1 MVEDIVIQNDEI
13 ISVGELNKSAKYLLE
28 HNFSNVSVI
37 GEISNLSRPSSG
49 HIYFTL
55 KDESG
60 AIRCAMFKNQN
71 IKLNF
76 SPENGDQC
84 VLRGQVSIYAAR
96 GDYQLIVK
104 SIEPAG
110 AGNLMQK
117 FEVLKKKLEQEGL
130 FDQAK
135 KKIIPSS
142 PKHIAVVTS
151 HSTAAF
157 QDIISTVK
165 RRAPNSQVSLSE
177 AIVQGDA
184 AHVSIINAL
193 SRIMNFNSNNPD
205 NLIDVVIVSR
215 GGGSIEDLW
224 CFNNEDLAREI
235 FSYPIPVISGVG
247 HEIDFTICDFV
258 SDLRAPTPSSGA
270 EIISEFYV
278 GIFEELN
285 SKKQLLKKEFLL
297 KLSNLTNSLKLTSK
311 SLVNPKTKLKE
322 DFMKTDEMNNK
333 LKYLLN
339 SFISEKQ
346 FLIDKEKLSLKR
358 LNPSDYVKTLK
369 NNNLSLEKN
378 LKTFIK
384 NILNIK
390 SENFKGSIKELE
402 ALSPLQILARGYS
415 ITKIKS
421 SQKIIRNSK
430 DINIG
435 DIISS
440 VVANSKIESKITKID

>member
-1 MVEDIVIQNDEI
+1 MSEFVQKKNSNI
-13 ISVGELNKSAKYLLE
+13 ISVTELNTSAKKLLE
-28 HNFSNVSVI
+28 RDFSSIWVTGEVSNFRSYD
-37 GEISNLSRPSSG
+37 SG
-49 HIYFTL
+49 HWYFKV
-55 KDESG
+55 KDENSE
-60 AIRCAMFKNQN
+60 IQCVMFKYRNN
-71 IKLNF
+71 TINKR
-76 SPENGDQC
+76 PVDGDN
-84 VLRGQVSIYAAR
+84 LILKGSISMYVAR
-96 GDYQLIVK
+96 GTYQFQVDQ
-104 SIEPAG
+104 IEYAG
-110 AGNLMQK
+110 EGVLLKN
-117 FEVLKKKLEQEGL
+117 FEELKNKLSKEGL
-130 FDQAK
+130 FNSEHK
-135 KKIIPSS
+135 KEIPRIVKNVAVITSPNGAVIEDIKNVLSRRSPLINVYLIPS
-142 PKHIAVVTS
+142 
-151 HSTAAF
+151 
-157 QDIISTVK
+157 
-165 RRAPNSQVSLSE
+165 L
-177 AIVQGDA
+177 VQGEG
-184 AHVSIINAL
+184 SEINL
-193 SRIMNFNSNNPD
+193 LRSLEKILQLD
-205 NLIDVVIVSR
+205 KKTKIDVAIIAR
-215 GGGSIEDLW
+215 GGGSLEDLW
-224 CFNNEDLAREI
+224 SFNSEKLARRI
-235 FSYPIPVISGVG
+235 FEFKIPVLSAIG
-247 HEIDFTICDFV
+247 HETDFTICDFV

-358 LNPSDYVKTLK
+358 LNPSDHVKTLK

-390 SENFKGSIKELE
+390 NENFKGSIKELE

-421 SQKIIRNSK
+421 SQKIIRDSK

>member
-1 MVEDIVIQNDEI
+1 MSEFVQKKNSNI
-13 ISVGELNKSAKYLLE
+13 ISVTELNTSAKKLLE
-28 HNFSNVSVI
+28 RDFSSIWVTGEVSNFRSYD
-37 GEISNLSRPSSG
+37 SG
-49 HIYFTL
+49 HWYFKV
-55 KDESG
+55 KDENSE
-60 AIRCAMFKNQN
+60 IQCVMFKYRNN
-71 IKLNF
+71 TINKR
-76 SPENGDQC
+76 PVDGDN
-84 VLRGQVSIYAAR
+84 LILKGSISMYVAR
-96 GDYQLIVK
+96 GTYQFQVDQ
-104 SIEPAG
+104 IEYAG
-110 AGNLMQK
+110 EGVLLKN
-117 FEVLKKKLEQEGL
+117 FEELKNKLSKEGL
-130 FDQAK
+130 FNSEHK
-135 KKIIPSS
+135 KEIPRIVKNVAVITSPNGAVIEDIKNVLSRRSPLINVYLIPS
-142 PKHIAVVTS
+142 
-151 HSTAAF
+151 
-157 QDIISTVK
+157 
-165 RRAPNSQVSLSE
+165 L
-177 AIVQGDA
+177 VQGEG
-184 AHVSIINAL
+184 SEINL
-193 SRIMNFNSNNPD
+193 LRSLEKILQLD
-205 NLIDVVIVSR
+205 KKTKIDVAIIAR
-215 GGGSIEDLW
+215 GGGSLEDLW
-224 CFNNEDLAREI
+224 SFNSEKLARKI
-235 FSYPIPVISGVG
+235 FEFKIPVLSAIG
-247 HEIDFTICDFV
+247 HETDFTICDFV

>member
-1 MVEDIVIQNDEI
+1 MSEFVQKKNSNI
-13 ISVGELNKSAKYLLE
+13 ISVTELNTSAKKLLE
-28 HNFSNVSVI
+28 RDFSSIWVTGEVSNFRSYD
-37 GEISNLSRPSSG
+37 SG
-49 HIYFTL
+49 HWYFKV
-55 KDESG
+55 KDENSE
-60 AIRCAMFKNQN
+60 IQCVMFKYRNN
-71 IKLNF
+71 TINKR
-76 SPENGDQC
+76 PVDGDN
-84 VLRGQVSIYAAR
+84 LILKGSISMYVAR
-96 GDYQLIVK
+96 GTYQFQVDQ
-104 SIEPAG
+104 IEYAG
-110 AGNLMQK
+110 EGVLLKN
-117 FEVLKKKLEQEGL
+117 FEELKNKLSKEGL
-130 FDQAK
+130 FSSEHK
-135 KKIIPSS
+135 KEIPRIVKNVAVITSPNGAVIEDIKNVLSRRSPLINVYLIPS
-142 PKHIAVVTS
+142 
-151 HSTAAF
+151 
-157 QDIISTVK
+157 
-165 RRAPNSQVSLSE
+165 L
-177 AIVQGDA
+177 VQGEG
-184 AHVSIINAL
+184 SEINL
-193 SRIMNFNSNNPD
+193 LRSLEKILQLDKKNK
-205 NLIDVVIVSR
+205 IDVVIIAR
-215 GGGSIEDLW
+215 GGGSLEDLW
-224 CFNNEDLAREI
+224 SFNSEKLARRI
-235 FSYPIPVISGVG
+235 FEFKIPVLSAIG
-247 HEIDFTICDFV
+247 HETDFTICDFV

-390 SENFKGSIKELE
+390 SENFKGSVKELE

>member
-1 MVEDIVIQNDEI
+1 MSEFVQKKNSNI
-13 ISVGELNKSAKYLLE
+13 ISVTELNTSAKKLLE
-28 HNFSNVSVI
+28 RDFSSIWVTGEVSNFRSYD
-37 GEISNLSRPSSG
+37 SG
-49 HIYFTL
+49 HWYFKV
-55 KDESG
+55 KDENSE
-60 AIRCAMFKNQN
+60 IQCVMFKYRNN
-71 IKLNF
+71 TINKR
-76 SPENGDQC
+76 PVDGDN
-84 VLRGQVSIYAAR
+84 LILKGSISMYVAR
-96 GDYQLIVK
+96 GTYQFQVDQ
-104 SIEPAG
+104 IEYAG
-110 AGNLMQK
+110 EGVLLKN
-117 FEVLKKKLEQEGL
+117 FEELKNKLSKEGL
-130 FDQAK
+130 FNSEHK
-135 KKIIPSS
+135 KEIPRIVKNVAVITSPNGAVIKDIKNVLSRRSPLINVYLIPS
-142 PKHIAVVTS
+142 
-151 HSTAAF
+151 
-157 QDIISTVK
+157 
-165 RRAPNSQVSLSE
+165 L
-177 AIVQGDA
+177 VQGEG
-184 AHVSIINAL
+184 SEINL
-193 SRIMNFNSNNPD
+193 LRSLEKILQLD
-205 NLIDVVIVSR
+205 KKTKIDVVIIAR
-215 GGGSIEDLW
+215 GGGSLEDLW
-224 CFNNEDLAREI
+224 SFNSEKLARRI
-235 FSYPIPVISGVG
+235 FEFKIPVLSAIG
-247 HEIDFTICDFV
+247 HETDFTICDFV

-390 SENFKGSIKELE
+390 NENFKGSIKELE

-421 SQKIIRNSK
+421 SQKIIRDSK

>member
-1 MVEDIVIQNDEI
+1 MSEFVQKKNSNI
-13 ISVGELNKSAKYLLE
+13 ISVTELNTSAKKLLE
-28 HNFSNVSVI
+28 RDFSSIWVTGEVSNFRSYD
-37 GEISNLSRPSSG
+37 SG
-49 HIYFTL
+49 HWYFKV
-55 KDESG
+55 KDENSE
-60 AIRCAMFKNQN
+60 IQCVMFKYRNN
-71 IKLNF
+71 TINKR
-76 SPENGDQC
+76 PVDGDN
-84 VLRGQVSIYAAR
+84 LILKGSISMYVAR
-96 GDYQLIVK
+96 GTYQFQVDQ
-104 SIEPAG
+104 IEYAG
-110 AGNLMQK
+110 EGVLLKN
-117 FEVLKKKLEQEGL
+117 FEELKNKLSKEGL
-130 FDQAK
+130 FNSAHK
-135 KKIIPSS
+135 KEIPRIVKNVAVITSPNGAVIEDIKNVLSRRSPLINVYLIPS
-142 PKHIAVVTS
+142 
-151 HSTAAF
+151 
-157 QDIISTVK
+157 
-165 RRAPNSQVSLSE
+165 L
-177 AIVQGDA
+177 VQGEG
-184 AHVSIINAL
+184 SEINL
-193 SRIMNFNSNNPD
+193 LRSLEKILQLD
-205 NLIDVVIVSR
+205 KKTKIDVAIIAR
-215 GGGSIEDLW
+215 GGGSLEDLW
-224 CFNNEDLAREI
+224 SFNSEKLARKI
-235 FSYPIPVISGVG
+235 FEFKIPVLSAIG
-247 HEIDFTICDFV
+247 HETDFTICDFV

-390 SENFKGSIKELE
+390 NENFKGSIKELE

-421 SQKIIRNSK
+421 SQKIIRDSK

>member
-1 MVEDIVIQNDEI
+1 MSEFVQKKNSNI
-13 ISVGELNKSAKYLLE
+13 ISVTELNTSAKKLLE
-28 HNFSNVSVI
+28 RDFSSIWVTGEVSNFRSYD
-37 GEISNLSRPSSG
+37 SG
-49 HIYFTL
+49 HWYFKV
-55 KDESG
+55 KDENSE
-60 AIRCAMFKNQN
+60 IQCVMFKYRNN
-71 IKLNF
+71 TINKR
-76 SPENGDQC
+76 PVDGDN
-84 VLRGQVSIYAAR
+84 LILKGSISMYVAR
-96 GDYQLIVK
+96 GTYQFQVDQ
-104 SIEPAG
+104 IEYAG
-110 AGNLMQK
+110 EGVLLKN
-117 FEVLKKKLEQEGL
+117 FEELKNKLSKEGL
-130 FDQAK
+130 FNSEHK
-135 KKIIPSS
+135 KEIPRIVKNVAVITSPNGAVIEDIKNVLSRRSPLINVYLIPS
-142 PKHIAVVTS
+142 
-151 HSTAAF
+151 
-157 QDIISTVK
+157 
-165 RRAPNSQVSLSE
+165 L
-177 AIVQGDA
+177 VQGEG
-184 AHVSIINAL
+184 SEINL
-193 SRIMNFNSNNPD
+193 LKSLEKILQLD
-205 NLIDVVIVSR
+205 KKTKIDVAIIAR
-215 GGGSIEDLW
+215 GGGSLEDLW
-224 CFNNEDLAREI
+224 SFNSEKLARRI
-235 FSYPIPVISGVG
+235 FEFKIPVLSAIG
-247 HEIDFTICDFV
+247 HETDFTICDFV

-346 FLIDKEKLSLKR
+346 FLVDKEKLSLKR

-430 DINIG
+430 GINIG

>member
-1 MVEDIVIQNDEI
+1 MSEFVQKKNSNI
-13 ISVGELNKSAKYLLE
+13 ISVTELNTSAKKLLE
-28 HNFSNVSVI
+28 RDFSSIWVTGEVSNFRSYD
-37 GEISNLSRPSSG
+37 SG
-49 HIYFTL
+49 HWYFKV
-55 KDESG
+55 KDENSE
-60 AIRCAMFKNQN
+60 IQCVMFKYRNN
-71 IKLNF
+71 TINKR
-76 SPENGDQC
+76 PVDGDN
-84 VLRGQVSIYAAR
+84 LILKGSISMYVAR
-96 GDYQLIVK
+96 GTYQFQVDQ
-104 SIEPAG
+104 IEYAG
-110 AGNLMQK
+110 EGVLLKN
-117 FEVLKKKLEQEGL
+117 FEELKNKLSKEGL
-130 FDQAK
+130 FNSEHK
-135 KKIIPSS
+135 KEIPRIVKNVAVITSPNGAVIKDIKNVLSRRSPLINVYLIPS
-142 PKHIAVVTS
+142 
-151 HSTAAF
+151 
-157 QDIISTVK
+157 
-165 RRAPNSQVSLSE
+165 L
-177 AIVQGDA
+177 VQGEG
-184 AHVSIINAL
+184 SEINL
-193 SRIMNFNSNNPD
+193 LRSLEKILQLD
-205 NLIDVVIVSR
+205 KKTKIDVAIIAR
-215 GGGSIEDLW
+215 GGGSLEDLW
-224 CFNNEDLAREI
+224 SFNSEKLARRI
-235 FSYPIPVISGVG
+235 FEFKIPVLSAIG
-247 HEIDFTICDFV
+247 HETDFTICDFV

-270 EIISEFYV
+270 EIISDFYV

-358 LNPSDYVKTLK
+358 LNPSDHVKTLK

-390 SENFKGSIKELE
+390 NENFKGSIKELE

-421 SQKIIRNSK
+421 SQKIIRDSK

>member
-1 MVEDIVIQNDEI
+1 MSEFVQKKNSNI
-13 ISVGELNKSAKYLLE
+13 ISVTELNTSAKKLLE
-28 HNFSNVSVI
+28 RDFSSIWVTGEVSNFRSYD
-37 GEISNLSRPSSG
+37 SG
-49 HIYFTL
+49 HWYFKV
-55 KDESG
+55 KDENSE
-60 AIRCAMFKNQN
+60 IQCVMFKYRNN
-71 IKLNF
+71 TINKR
-76 SPENGDQC
+76 PVDGDN
-84 VLRGQVSIYAAR
+84 LILKGSISMYVAR
-96 GDYQLIVK
+96 GTYQFQVDQ
-104 SIEPAG
+104 IEYAG
-110 AGNLMQK
+110 EGVLLKN
-117 FEVLKKKLEQEGL
+117 FEELKNKLSKEGL
-130 FDQAK
+130 FNSEHK
-135 KKIIPSS
+135 KEIPRIVKNVAVITSPNGAVIEDIKNVLSRRSPLINVYLIPS
-142 PKHIAVVTS
+142 
-151 HSTAAF
+151 
-157 QDIISTVK
+157 
-165 RRAPNSQVSLSE
+165 L
-177 AIVQGDA
+177 VQGEG
-184 AHVSIINAL
+184 SEINL
-193 SRIMNFNSNNPD
+193 LRSLEKILQLD
-205 NLIDVVIVSR
+205 KKTKIDVAIIAR

-224 CFNNEDLAREI
+224 SFNSEKLARKI
-235 FSYPIPVISGVG
+235 FEFKIPVLSAIG
-247 HEIDFTICDFV
+247 HETDFTICDFV

-390 SENFKGSIKELE
+390 NENFKGSIKELE

-421 SQKIIRNSK
+421 SQKIIRDSK

>member
-1 MVEDIVIQNDEI
+1 MSEFVQKKNSNI
-13 ISVGELNKSAKYLLE
+13 ISVTELNTSAKKLLE
-28 HNFSNVSVI
+28 RDFSSIWVTGEVSNFRSYD
-37 GEISNLSRPSSG
+37 SG
-49 HIYFTL
+49 HWYFKV
-55 KDESG
+55 KDENSE
-60 AIRCAMFKNQN
+60 IQCVMFKYRNN
-71 IKLNF
+71 TINKR
-76 SPENGDQC
+76 PVDGDN
-84 VLRGQVSIYAAR
+84 LILKGSISMYVAR
-96 GDYQLIVK
+96 GTYQFQVDQ
-104 SIEPAG
+104 IEYAG
-110 AGNLMQK
+110 EGVLLKN
-117 FEVLKKKLEQEGL
+117 FEELKNKLSKEGL
-130 FDQAK
+130 FNSEHK
-135 KKIIPSS
+135 KEIPRIVKNVAVITSPNGAVIEDIKNVLSRRSPLINVYLIPS
-142 PKHIAVVTS
+142 
-151 HSTAAF
+151 
-157 QDIISTVK
+157 
-165 RRAPNSQVSLSE
+165 L
-177 AIVQGDA
+177 VQGEG
-184 AHVSIINAL
+184 SEINL
-193 SRIMNFNSNNPD
+193 LRSLEKILQLD
-205 NLIDVVIVSR
+205 KKTKIDVAIIAR

-224 CFNNEDLAREI
+224 SFNSEKLARRI
-235 FSYPIPVISGVG
+235 FEFKIPVLSAIG
-247 HEIDFTICDFV
+247 HETDFTICDFV

-390 SENFKGSIKELE
+390 NENFKGSIKELE

-421 SQKIIRNSK
+421 SQTIIRDSK

>member
-1 MVEDIVIQNDEI
+1 MSEFVQKKNSNI
-13 ISVGELNKSAKYLLE
+13 ISVTELNTSAKKLLE
-28 HNFSNVSVI
+28 RDFSSIWVTGEVSNFRSYD
-37 GEISNLSRPSSG
+37 SG
-49 HIYFTL
+49 HWYFKV
-55 KDESG
+55 KDENSE
-60 AIRCAMFKNQN
+60 IQCVMFKYRNN
-71 IKLNF
+71 TINKR
-76 SPENGDQC
+76 PVDGDN
-84 VLRGQVSIYAAR
+84 LILKGSISMYVAR
-96 GDYQLIVK
+96 GTYQFQVDQ
-104 SIEPAG
+104 IEYAG
-110 AGNLMQK
+110 EGVLLKN
-117 FEVLKKKLEQEGL
+117 FEELKNKLSKEGL
-130 FDQAK
+130 FSSEHK
-135 KKIIPSS
+135 KEIPRIVKNVAVITSPNGAVIKDIKNVLSRRSPLINVYLIPS
-142 PKHIAVVTS
+142 
-151 HSTAAF
+151 
-157 QDIISTVK
+157 
-165 RRAPNSQVSLSE
+165 L
-177 AIVQGDA
+177 VQGEG
-184 AHVSIINAL
+184 SEINL
-193 SRIMNFNSNNPD
+193 LRSLEKILQLDKKNK
-205 NLIDVVIVSR
+205 IDVVIIAR
-215 GGGSIEDLW
+215 GGGSLEDLW
-224 CFNNEDLAREI
+224 SFNSEKLARRI
-235 FSYPIPVISGVG
+235 FEFKIPVLSAIG
-247 HEIDFTICDFV
+247 HETDFTICDFV

-390 SENFKGSIKELE
+390 NENFKGSIKELE
-402 ALSPLQILARGYS
+402 ALSPLQILASGYS

-421 SQKIIRNSK
+421 SQKIIRDSK
-430 DINIG
+430 DINLG

>member
-1 MVEDIVIQNDEI
+1 MSEFVQKKNSNI
-13 ISVGELNKSAKYLLE
+13 ISVTELNTSAKKLLE
-28 HNFSNVSVI
+28 RDFSSIWVTGEVSNFRSYD
-37 GEISNLSRPSSG
+37 SG
-49 HIYFTL
+49 HWYFKV
-55 KDESG
+55 KDENSE
-60 AIRCAMFKNQN
+60 IQCVMFKYRNN
-71 IKLNF
+71 TINKR
-76 SPENGDQC
+76 PVDGDN
-84 VLRGQVSIYAAR
+84 LILKGSISMYVAR
-96 GDYQLIVK
+96 GTYQFQVDQ
-104 SIEPAG
+104 IEYAG
-110 AGNLMQK
+110 EGVLLKN
-117 FEVLKKKLEQEGL
+117 FEELKNKLSKEGL
-130 FDQAK
+130 FNSEHK
-135 KKIIPSS
+135 KEIHRIVKNVAVITSPNGAVIEDIKNVLSRRSPLINVYLIPS
-142 PKHIAVVTS
+142 
-151 HSTAAF
+151 
-157 QDIISTVK
+157 
-165 RRAPNSQVSLSE
+165 L
-177 AIVQGDA
+177 VQGEG
-184 AHVSIINAL
+184 SEINL
-193 SRIMNFNSNNPD
+193 LRSLEKILQLDKKNK
-205 NLIDVVIVSR
+205 IDVVIIAR
-215 GGGSIEDLW
+215 GGGSLEDLW
-224 CFNNEDLAREI
+224 SFNSEKLARRI
-235 FSYPIPVISGVG
+235 FEFKIPVLSAIG
-247 HEIDFTICDFV
+247 HETDFTICDFV

-358 LNPSDYVKTLK
+358 LNPSDHVKTLK

-384 NILNIK
+384 NILNVK
-390 SENFKGSIKELE
+390 NENFKGSIKELE

-421 SQKIIRNSK
+421 SQKIIRDSK

>member
-1 MVEDIVIQNDEI
+1 MSEFVQKKNSNI
-13 ISVGELNKSAKYLLE
+13 ISVTELNTSAKKLLE
-28 HNFSNVSVI
+28 RDFSSIWVTGEVSNFRSYD
-37 GEISNLSRPSSG
+37 SG
-49 HIYFTL
+49 HWYFKV
-55 KDESG
+55 KDENSE
-60 AIRCAMFKNQN
+60 IQCVMFKYRNN
-71 IKLNF
+71 TINKR
-76 SPENGDQC
+76 PVDGDN
-84 VLRGQVSIYAAR
+84 LILKGSISMYVAR
-96 GDYQLIVK
+96 GTYQFQVDQ
-104 SIEPAG
+104 IEYAG
-110 AGNLMQK
+110 EGVLLKN
-117 FEVLKKKLEQEGL
+117 FEELKNKLSKEGL
-130 FDQAK
+130 FNSEHK
-135 KKIIPSS
+135 KEIPRIVKNVAVITSPNGAVIEDIKNVLSRRSPLINVYLIPS
-142 PKHIAVVTS
+142 
-151 HSTAAF
+151 
-157 QDIISTVK
+157 
-165 RRAPNSQVSLSE
+165 L
-177 AIVQGDA
+177 VQGEG
-184 AHVSIINAL
+184 SEINL
-193 SRIMNFNSNNPD
+193 LRSMEKILQLD
-205 NLIDVVIVSR
+205 KKTKIDVAIIAR
-215 GGGSIEDLW
+215 GGGSLEDLW
-224 CFNNEDLAREI
+224 SFNSEKLARRI
-235 FSYPIPVISGVG
+235 FEFKIPVLSAIG
-247 HEIDFTICDFV
+247 HETDFTICDFV

-390 SENFKGSIKELE
+390 NENFKGSIKELE

-421 SQKIIRNSK
+421 SQKIIRDSK
-430 DINIG
+430 DITIG

>member
-1 MVEDIVIQNDEI
+1 MSEFVQKKNSKI
-13 ISVGELNKSAKYLLE
+13 ISVTELNTSAKKILE
-28 HNFSNVSVI
+28 RDFSSIWVTGEVSNFRSYD
-37 GEISNLSRPSSG
+37 SG
-49 HIYFTL
+49 HWYFKV
-55 KDESG
+55 KDENSE
-60 AIRCAMFKNQN
+60 IQCVMFKYRNN
-71 IKLNF
+71 TINKR
-76 SPENGDQC
+76 PVDGDN
-84 VLRGQVSIYAAR
+84 LILKGSISMYVAR
-96 GDYQLIVK
+96 GTYQFQVDQ
-104 SIEPAG
+104 IEYAG
-110 AGNLMQK
+110 EGVLLKN
-117 FEVLKKKLEQEGL
+117 FEELKNKLSKEGL
-130 FDQAK
+130 FNSEHK
-135 KKIIPSS
+135 KEIPRIVKNVAVITSPNGAVIEDIKNVLSRRSPLINVYLIPS
-142 PKHIAVVTS
+142 
-151 HSTAAF
+151 
-157 QDIISTVK
+157 
-165 RRAPNSQVSLSE
+165 L
-177 AIVQGDA
+177 VQGEG
-184 AHVSIINAL
+184 SEINL
-193 SRIMNFNSNNPD
+193 LRSMEKILQLD
-205 NLIDVVIVSR
+205 KKTKIDVAIIAR
-215 GGGSIEDLW
+215 GGGSLEDLW
-224 CFNNEDLAREI
+224 SFNSEKLARRI
-235 FSYPIPVISGVG
+235 FEFKIPVLSAIG
-247 HEIDFTICDFV
+247 HETDFTICDFV

-390 SENFKGSIKELE
+390 NENFKGSIKELE

-421 SQKIIRNSK
+421 SQKIIRDSK
-430 DINIG
+430 DITIG

>member
-1 MVEDIVIQNDEI
+1 MSEFVQKKNSNI
-13 ISVGELNKSAKYLLE
+13 ISVTELNTSAKKLLE
-28 HNFSNVSVI
+28 RDFSSIWVTGEVSNFRSYD
-37 GEISNLSRPSSG
+37 SG
-49 HIYFTL
+49 HWYFKV
-55 KDESG
+55 KDENSE
-60 AIRCAMFKNQN
+60 IQCVMFKYRNN
-71 IKLNF
+71 TINKR
-76 SPENGDQC
+76 PVDGDN
-84 VLRGQVSIYAAR
+84 LILKGSISMYVAR
-96 GDYQLIVK
+96 GTYQFQVDQ
-104 SIEPAG
+104 IEYAG
-110 AGNLMQK
+110 EGVLLKN
-117 FEVLKKKLEQEGL
+117 FEELKNKLSKEGL
-130 FDQAK
+130 FNSEHK
-135 KKIIPSS
+135 KEIPRIVKNVAVITSPNGAVIEDIKNVLSRRSPLINVYLIPS
-142 PKHIAVVTS
+142 
-151 HSTAAF
+151 
-157 QDIISTVK
+157 
-165 RRAPNSQVSLSE
+165 L
-177 AIVQGDA
+177 VQGEG
-184 AHVSIINAL
+184 SEINL
-193 SRIMNFNSNNPD
+193 LRSLEKILQLD
-205 NLIDVVIVSR
+205 KKTKIDVAIIAR
-215 GGGSIEDLW
+215 GGGSLEDLW
-224 CFNNEDLAREI
+224 SFNSEKLARRI
-235 FSYPIPVISGVG
+235 FEFKIPVLSAIG
-247 HEIDFTICDFV
+247 HETDFTICDFV

-390 SENFKGSIKELE
+390 NENFKGSIKELE

>member
-1 MVEDIVIQNDEI
+1 MSEFVQKKNSNI
-13 ISVGELNKSAKYLLE
+13 ISVTELNTSAKKLLE
-28 HNFSNVSVI
+28 RDFSSIWVTGEVSNFRSYD
-37 GEISNLSRPSSG
+37 SG
-49 HIYFTL
+49 HWYFKV
-55 KDESG
+55 KDENSE
-60 AIRCAMFKNQN
+60 IQCVMFKYRNN
-71 IKLNF
+71 TINKR
-76 SPENGDQC
+76 PVDGDN
-84 VLRGQVSIYAAR
+84 LILKGSISMYVAR
-96 GDYQLIVK
+96 GTYQFQVDQ
-104 SIEPAG
+104 IEYAG
-110 AGNLMQK
+110 EGVLLKN
-117 FEVLKKKLEQEGL
+117 FEELKNKLSKEGL
-130 FDQAK
+130 FNSEHK
-135 KKIIPSS
+135 KEIPRIVKNVAVITSPNGAVIEDIKNVLSRRSPLINVYLIPS
-142 PKHIAVVTS
+142 
-151 HSTAAF
+151 
-157 QDIISTVK
+157 
-165 RRAPNSQVSLSE
+165 L
-177 AIVQGDA
+177 VQGEG
-184 AHVSIINAL
+184 SEINL
-193 SRIMNFNSNNPD
+193 LRSMEKILQLD
-205 NLIDVVIVSR
+205 KKTKIDVAIIAR
-215 GGGSIEDLW
+215 GGGSLEDLW
-224 CFNNEDLAREI
+224 SFNSEKLARRI
-235 FSYPIPVISGVG
+235 FEFKIPVLSAIG
-247 HEIDFTICDFV
+247 HETDFTICDFV

-390 SENFKGSIKELE
+390 NENFKGSIKELE

>member
-1 MVEDIVIQNDEI
+1 MSEFVQKKNSNI
-13 ISVGELNKSAKYLLE
+13 ISVTELNTSAKKLLE
-28 HNFSNVSVI
+28 RDFSSIWVTGEVSNFRSYD
-37 GEISNLSRPSSG
+37 SG
-49 HIYFTL
+49 HWYFKV
-55 KDESG
+55 KDENSE
-60 AIRCAMFKNQN
+60 IQCVMFKYRNN
-71 IKLNF
+71 TINKR
-76 SPENGDQC
+76 PVDGDN
-84 VLRGQVSIYAAR
+84 LILKGSISMYVAR
-96 GDYQLIVK
+96 GTYQFQVDQ
-104 SIEPAG
+104 IEYAG
-110 AGNLMQK
+110 EGVLLKN
-117 FEVLKKKLEQEGL
+117 FEELKNKLSKEGL
-130 FDQAK
+130 FNSEHK
-135 KKIIPSS
+135 KEIPRIVKNVAVITSPNGAVIEDIKNVLSRRSPLINVYLIPS
-142 PKHIAVVTS
+142 
-151 HSTAAF
+151 
-157 QDIISTVK
+157 
-165 RRAPNSQVSLSE
+165 L
-177 AIVQGDA
+177 VQGEG
-184 AHVSIINAL
+184 SEINL
-193 SRIMNFNSNNPD
+193 LRSLEKILQLD
-205 NLIDVVIVSR
+205 KKTKIDVAIIAR
-215 GGGSIEDLW
+215 GGGSLEDLW
-224 CFNNEDLAREI
+224 SFNSEKLARRI
-235 FSYPIPVISGVG
+235 FEFKIPVLSAIG
-247 HEIDFTICDFV
+247 HETDFTICDFV

>member
-1 MVEDIVIQNDEI
+1 MSEFVQKKNSNI
-13 ISVGELNKSAKYLLE
+13 ISVTELNTSAKKLLE
-28 HNFSNVSVI
+28 RDFSSIWVTGEVSNFRSYD
-37 GEISNLSRPSSG
+37 SG
-49 HIYFTL
+49 HWYFKV
-55 KDESG
+55 KDENSE
-60 AIRCAMFKNQN
+60 IQCVMFKYRNNTINKQ
-71 IKLNF
+71 
-76 SPENGDQC
+76 PVDGDN
-84 VLRGQVSIYAAR
+84 LILKGSISMYVAR
-96 GDYQLIVK
+96 GTYQFQVDQ
-104 SIEPAG
+104 IEYAG
-110 AGNLMQK
+110 EGILLKN
-117 FEVLKKKLEQEGL
+117 FEELKNKLSKEGL
-130 FDQAK
+130 FNSEHK
-135 KKIIPSS
+135 KEIPRIVKNVAVITSPNGAVIEDIKNVLSRRSPLINVYLIPS
-142 PKHIAVVTS
+142 
-151 HSTAAF
+151 
-157 QDIISTVK
+157 
-165 RRAPNSQVSLSE
+165 L
-177 AIVQGDA
+177 VQGEG
-184 AHVSIINAL
+184 SEINL
-193 SRIMNFNSNNPD
+193 LRSLEKILQLD
-205 NLIDVVIVSR
+205 KKTKIDVAIIAR
-215 GGGSIEDLW
+215 GGGSLEDLW
-224 CFNNEDLAREI
+224 SFNSEKLARRI
-235 FSYPIPVISGVG
+235 FEFKIPVLSAIG
-247 HEIDFTICDFV
+247 HETDFTICDFV

-421 SQKIIRNSK
+421 SQKIIRDSK

>member
-1 MVEDIVIQNDEI
+1 MSEFVQKKNSNI
-13 ISVGELNKSAKYLLE
+13 ISVTELNTSAKKLLE
-28 HNFSNVSVI
+28 RDFSSIWVTGEVSNFRSYD
-37 GEISNLSRPSSG
+37 SG
-49 HIYFTL
+49 HWYFKV
-55 KDESG
+55 KDENSE
-60 AIRCAMFKNQN
+60 IQCVMFKYRNN
-71 IKLNF
+71 TINKR
-76 SPENGDQC
+76 PVDGDN
-84 VLRGQVSIYAAR
+84 LILKGSISMYVAR
-96 GDYQLIVK
+96 GAYQFQVDQ
-104 SIEPAG
+104 IEYAG
-110 AGNLMQK
+110 EGVLLKN
-117 FEVLKKKLEQEGL
+117 FEELKNKLSKEGL
-130 FDQAK
+130 FNSEHK
-135 KKIIPSS
+135 KEIPRIVKNVAVITSPNGAVIEDIKNVLSRRSPLINVYLIPS
-142 PKHIAVVTS
+142 
-151 HSTAAF
+151 
-157 QDIISTVK
+157 
-165 RRAPNSQVSLSE
+165 L
-177 AIVQGDA
+177 VQGEG
-184 AHVSIINAL
+184 SEINL
-193 SRIMNFNSNNPD
+193 LRSLEKILQLD
-205 NLIDVVIVSR
+205 KKTKIDVAIIAR
-215 GGGSIEDLW
+215 GGGSLEDLW
-224 CFNNEDLAREI
+224 SFNSEKLARRI
-235 FSYPIPVISGVG
+235 FEFKIPVLSAIG
-247 HEIDFTICDFV
+247 HETDFTICDFV

-390 SENFKGSIKELE
+390 NENFKGSIKELE

-421 SQKIIRNSK
+421 SQKIIRDSK
-430 DINIG
+430 DITIG